1 MAQRPSWE
9 GHLRLSLV
17 SCPVALYGATSRAGD
32 VSFRL
37 INPETGNRIRQVAV
51 DAETGEEV
59 ERRDLVRGF
68 EIEKDRYVLLTDE
81 EIKSVR
87 LESTKTIDIERFVKQ
102 EEIDRIWWEDPYYL
116 APSEKAGVE
125 AFVVIR
131 EALRRSGQIAIGR
144 VVIHTRE
151 RMVALEPRGEGIL
164 VTTLRSH
171 DEIRPEAEVFDGIP
185 ARKADAKMV
194 AIAEQIIAQQ
204 EGPFDPSDFVDHYED
219 ALRELIASKQDGGDG
234 GVSAPPPAKDNV
246 IDLMEALKQSLSGE
260 SKGAPKKRA
269 AAARSKAPAK
279 TAAKA
284 KSAPRTKAPS
294 RAKPARRRAG

>member
-1 MAQRPSWE
+1 MALRPSWE

-37 INPETGNRIRQVAV
+37 INPDTGNRIRQIAV
-51 DAETGEEV
+51 DAETGKEV

-68 EIEKDRYVLLTDE
+68 EIEKDRYVLLTDD

-87 LESTKTIDIERFVKQ
+87 LESTKTIDIERFVKV
-102 EEIDRIWWEDPYYL
+102 EDIDRIWWEDPYYL
-116 APSEKAGVE
+116 APSEKAGIE

-131 EALRRSGQIAIGR
+131 EALRRSGQVALGR

-164 VTTLRSH
+164 VTTLRSN
-171 DEIRPEAEVFDGIP
+171 DEIRPEAEVFETIA

-194 AIAEQIIAQQ
+194 QIAEQIIAQQ
-204 EGPFDPSDFVDHYED
+204 QGPFDPASFVDHYEE
-219 ALRELIASKQDGGDG
+219 ALRELIRSKQDGGDG
-234 GVSAPPPAKDNV
+234 GVSAPAKDNV
-246 IDLMEALKQSLSGE
+246 IDLMEALKRSLSGE
-260 SKGAPKKRA
+260 SGKPPQRVAKATAKKPATKARA
-269 AAARSKAPAK
+269 APAK
-279 TAAKA
+279 AAA
-284 KSAPRTKAPS
+284 
-294 RAKPARRRAG
+294 AKPARRRAG

>member
-1 MAQRPSWE
+1 MAPRPSWE

-37 INPETGNRIRQVAV
+37 INPATGNRIRQVAV

-68 EIEKDRYVLLTDE
+68 EVEKDRYVLLTEE
-81 EIKSVR
+81 EIRGVR
-87 LESTKTIDIERFVKQ
+87 LESTRTIDIERFVGIG
-102 EEIDRIWWEDPYYL
+102 EIDRIWWDDPYYL
-116 APSEKAGVE
+116 APSEKAGIE

-131 EALRRSGQIAIGR
+131 DALRRSGQVAIGR

-151 RMVALEPRGEGIL
+151 RVVALEPRGEGIL
-164 VTTLRSH
+164 LTTLRSH
-171 DEIRPEAEVFDGIP
+171 DEIRPEAEAFDGIP

-194 AIAEQIIAQQ
+194 HIAEQIIAQQ
-204 EGPFDPSDFVDHYED
+204 QGPFEPEAFIDRYED
-219 ALRELIASKQDGGDG
+219 ALRALIRSKQDGGDD
-234 GVSAPPPAKDNV
+234 GVAAPPPAKDNV
-246 IDLMEALKQSLSGE
+246 VDLMEALKRSLSG
-260 SKGAPKKRA
+260 GAGR
-269 AAARSKAPAK
+269 APAR
-279 TAAKA
+279 AAKA
-284 KSAPRTKAPS
+284 VAKPRAAKAGKAAP

>member
-32 VSFRL
+32 ISFRL
-37 INPETGNRIRQVAV
+37 INPETGNRIRQMTV

-68 EIEKDRYVLLTDE
+68 EIEKDRYVLLTDD
-81 EIKSVR
+81 EIKGVR
-87 LESTKTIDIERFVKQ
+87 LESTKTIDIERFVKI

-116 APSEKAGVE
+116 APSEKAGIE
-125 AFVVIR
+125 AFTVIR
-131 EALRRSGQIAIGR
+131 EALRRSGQVAIGR

-171 DEIRPEAEVFDGIP
+171 DEIRPEAEVFDSIP
-185 ARKADAKMV
+185 ARKADPKMV
-194 AIAEQIIAQQ
+194 QIAEQIIAQQ
-204 EGPFDPSDFVDHYED
+204 QGPFDPDAFIDRYED
-219 ALRELIASKQDGGDG
+219 ALRELISSKQDGGDG
-234 GVSAPPPAKDNV
+234 GVSAPPPPRDNV
-246 IDLMEALKQSLSGE
+246 VDLMDALKRSLSG
-260 SKGAPKKRA
+260 KA
-269 AAARSKAPAK
+269 AKPTAARGKAPAK
-279 TAAKA
+279 KATAKKA
-284 KSAPRTKAPS
+284 ATPKKKAPAP